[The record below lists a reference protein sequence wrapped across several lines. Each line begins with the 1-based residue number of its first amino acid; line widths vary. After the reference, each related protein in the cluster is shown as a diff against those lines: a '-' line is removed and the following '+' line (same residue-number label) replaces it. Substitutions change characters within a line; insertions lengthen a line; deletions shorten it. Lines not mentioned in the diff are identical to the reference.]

1 MPRNSVSRRI
11 NPAGL
16 HVLEIIGDGKTVA
29 SNILVIR
36 RELAKL
42 SLDRKDSQPKV
53 ETGKPRSE
61 GKATSE

>member
-1 MPRNSVSRRI
+1 MSRRI

-16 HVLEIIGDGKTVA
+16 RFLEIIGDGKAVT
-29 SNILVIR
+29 SNIMVIR

-42 SLDRKDSQPKV
+42 GLDWEDSQTKV

>member
-29 SNILVIR
+29 SNIPVIR
-36 RELAKL
+36 SELAKL
-42 SLDRKDSQPKV
+42 GLDWKDSQPKV
-53 ETGKPRSE
+53 ETGQPRSE